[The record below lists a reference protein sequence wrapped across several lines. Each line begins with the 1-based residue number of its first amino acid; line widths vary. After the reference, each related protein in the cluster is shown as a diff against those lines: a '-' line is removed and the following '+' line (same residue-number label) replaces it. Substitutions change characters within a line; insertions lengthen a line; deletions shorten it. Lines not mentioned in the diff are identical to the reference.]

1 MAPKDDSEV
10 TALKKE
16 LNSLIEKIKVWKIFL
31 DFLNLSFKKLQ
42 ATHKMDYIFFASVI
56 KSSF

>member
-16 LNSLIEKIKVWKIFL
+16 LNSLIEKIKVWINIFRL
-31 DFLNLSFKKLQ
+31 FKCEL
-42 ATHKMDYIFFASVI
+42 
-56 KSSF
+56 